1 METTKMSIDERI
13 KNMWYI
19 YTIDYYPDLKNNAI
33 MPFVAT
39 WVDLEIIITKS
50 VREIQ
55 ISYDITYMQ
64 ILKKW

>member
-1 METTKMSIDERI
+1 
-13 KNMWYI
+13 MWYI

-64 ILKKW
+64 ILKK

>member
-1 METTKMSIDERI
+1 MSIDERI

-39 WVDLEIIITKS
+39 WVDLEIIILSQSEKYKYHM
-50 VREIQ
+50 
-55 ISYDITYMQ
+55 ISLICRF
-64 ILKKW
+64 